1 MYSSHAADVLE
12 AVVHGSC
19 IYIYLG
25 VLLLTIVSLADNGQ
39 RSAKKSPV
47 RLSRGPP
54 TKIGN
59 TPKASASPPPER
71 PSTAI
76 DPLSHV
82 CFIGPEKTDEYL
94 KIEKSI

>member
-12 AVVHGSC
+12 AVVNGSC
-19 IYIYLG
+19 IYVYLG
-25 VLLLTIVSLADNGQ
+25 VFLLTIVSLADNGQ
-39 RSAKKSPV
+39 KSAKKSPV

-54 TKIGN
+54 SKIGN
-59 TPKASASPPPER
+59 TPKASASPPPEL

-82 CFIGPEKTDEYL
+82 CFIGLEQTDEYL
-94 KIEKSI
+94 KNEKSI